1 MYPALHCQ
9 GYEPVAMDF
18 PSSWGLLSCSDSLP
32 FDGCSGHSWPCE
44 WPVRGTVHSTWNYV
58 LFFRDRPAHVS
69 LPGPVYICCSHA
81 GCLPWGVRG
90 AYLLSEDHVDLIR
103 PVLGHFFAPNGKW
116 PQSWLIAPFQLF
128 DPSSIAPYILPLSS
142 QVPNS

>member
-69 LPGPVYICCSHA
+69 LCQDLCTFAAAMQDVYPG
-81 GCLPWGVRG
+81 GCEVHTFLVRTTWISSALSWVTSLLQMENG
-90 AYLLSEDHVDLIR
+90 PNPGLLLLS
-103 PVLGHFFAPNGKW
+103 
-116 PQSWLIAPFQLF
+116 SY
-128 DPSSIAPYILPLSS
+128 SILP
-142 QVPNS
+142 P